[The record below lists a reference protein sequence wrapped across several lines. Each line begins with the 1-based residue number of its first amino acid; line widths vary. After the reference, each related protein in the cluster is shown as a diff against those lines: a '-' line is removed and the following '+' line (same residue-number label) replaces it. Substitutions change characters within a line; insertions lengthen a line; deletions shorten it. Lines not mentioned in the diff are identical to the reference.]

1 MAAYREREVKLEVP
15 PDFQLP
21 DLGGLGAGVAV
32 SSATERRFDTVYW
45 DTEDLRLIRWG
56 CTLRHRDGEGW
67 TVKLPRHEEG
77 ALLVRDEHHF
87 DGDPASPPV
96 DALDLLL
103 AFVRT
108 ATVAP
113 VARLRT
119 VRRVVTVLGAGG
131 RPVLE
136 IDDDDV
142 TVLDG
147 ERPTDRFR
155 EVELELVDSPNG
167 VLDGILTR
175 LRRAGAR
182 RADPTPKLI
191 RALGARAIEPPE
203 VVVEPLT
210 RSAATGAAVRHA
222 IAASVARLML
232 HDPGVRLGVDP
243 EDVHQ
248 ARVATRRLRSDLR
261 TFAPL
266 LDRSWAD
273 ALRDELRWLA
283 GDLGAVRDAEVLR
296 ERLMATASRL
306 PEADREA
313 GRRVAARLD
322 EAVSAARQ
330 RLLTTMREPRYVA
343 LLDRLVEAGRSP
355 ALGPDTERRARD
367 VLPRL
372 VRRPWKRLRRDARR
386 LDESSPD
393 EQLHALR
400 IRAKRCRYAA
410 EAVAPVVA
418 GRAAGFAKAV
428 AALQDVLGEQHDAVV
443 AAEWLHEHA
452 AARPDAFT
460 AGQLWCLEREAAQ
473 AAREAWRRAWRRV
486 DRRRLRSWM

>member
-1 MAAYREREVKLEVP
+1 
-15 PDFQLP
+15 
-21 DLGGLGAGVAV
+21 
-32 SSATERRFDTVYW
+32 
-45 DTEDLRLIRWG
+45 
-56 CTLRHRDGEGW
+56 
-67 TVKLPRHEEG
+67 
-77 ALLVRDEHHF
+77 
-87 DGDPASPPV
+87 
-96 DALDLLL
+96 
-103 AFVRT
+103 
-108 ATVAP
+108 
-113 VARLRT
+113 
-119 VRRVVTVLGAGG
+119 
-131 RPVLE
+131 
-136 IDDDDV
+136 
-142 TVLDG
+142 
-147 ERPTDRFR
+147 
-155 EVELELVDSPNG
+155 
-167 VLDGILTR
+167 
-175 LRRAGAR
+175 
-182 RADPTPKLI
+182 
-191 RALGARAIEPPE
+191 
-203 VVVEPLT
+203 
-210 RSAATGAAVRHA
+210 
-222 IAASVARLML
+222 
-232 HDPGVRLGVDP
+232 
-243 EDVHQ
+243 
-248 ARVATRRLRSDLR
+248 
-261 TFAPL
+261 
-266 LDRSWAD
+266 
-273 ALRDELRWLA
+273 
-283 GDLGAVRDAEVLR
+283 
-296 ERLMATASRL
+296 MATTSRL

-322 EAVSAARQ
+322 DAVSAARQ

-452 AARPDAFT
+452 AARPDGFT